1 MAEDL
6 LFIADDLAERS
17 VKGRLRS
24 RLLRDNS
31 VEIAKKWGLKVEY
44 LYVVDLKVPLF
55 KKQQFKILNENF
67 DAIKNSVEENY
78 RKEKIPAD
86 FDIQYGIPAEEILK
100 SVRLANEAKLLLIGT
115 QGKKGVKKLLMGS
128 VAEEVLRN
136 TSVPVFV
143 LGPVA
148 QEKKKVLKISDK
160 MKVLF
165 LTDFSESSDAAEGF
179 LLNFCSKFK
188 CPAVIVHSV
197 GEQISRIRQSLL
209 AAGDVPLDIESIFNQ
224 MTEDAQRDLQ
234 RKERE
239 FKKRGLSVT
248 SHLFVDEERLL
259 VSLKGLL
266 TKVDLIVMGT
276 RGRNRVL
283 SSFVGSTAR
292 DLILSAPVPVVAIR
306 NEEDL

>member
-17 VKGRLRS
+17 AKGRLRS

-44 LYVVDLKVPLF
+44 LYVVDLKIPLF
-55 KKQQFKILNENF
+55 KKQQFKVLREDF
-67 DAIKNSVEENY
+67 DSIKNSVKEEY
-78 RKEKIPAD
+78 RKEKIPAELH
-86 FDIQYGIPAEEILK
+86 IQYGIPAEEILK

-148 QEKKKVLKISDK
+148 QEQRKVLRISDK

-165 LTDFSESSDAAEGF
+165 LTDFSESSDAAESF
-179 LLNFCSKFK
+179 LLNLCSKFK
-188 CPAVIVHSV
+188 CPAIVAHSV
-197 GEQISRIRQSLL
+197 GDQIVRIRQSLL
-209 AAGDVPLDIESIFNQ
+209 AAGDVPIDIEGIFNQ
-224 MTEDAQRDLQ
+224 MTDDAQRDLQ
-234 RKERE
+234 RKIRE
-239 FKKRGLSVT
+239 LTKKGLNVKP
-248 SHLFVDEERLL
+248 HLFVKEERLL
-259 VSLKGLL
+259 TSLKGLL
-266 TKVDLIVMGT
+266 EKVDLIVMGT
-276 RGRNRVL
+276 RGRNKVL
-283 SSFVGSTAR
+283 TSFVGSTAR
-292 DLILSAPVPVVAIR
+292 DLIMSAPVPVIAIR
-306 NEEDL
+306 NEEDV